1 MQLITFQWICSFK
14 TERGWKWKRRE
25 KEIDAANTFSSK
37 KYKESFFF
45 NISVISNF
53 KIFEQFWR
61 KNQSN
66 KKHV

>member
-37 KYKESFFF
+37 KYKESFFL
-45 NISVISNF
+45 
-53 KIFEQFWR
+53 IFLLYQI
-61 KNQSN
+61 
-66 KKHV
+66 